1 MRQYEEYDMRHTYGE
16 YLMKLSYLYVKD
28 WTTAEDI
35 EQDVFIKFFETYQRF
50 AQRATL
56 KRI

>member
-1 MRQYEEYDMRHTYGE
+1 MRDIPHTYNE
-16 YLMKLSYLYVKD
+16 YLMMLSYLYVKD

-35 EQDVFIKFFETYQRF
+35 VQDVFIKFFETYQRF
-50 AQRATL
+50 EQRATL